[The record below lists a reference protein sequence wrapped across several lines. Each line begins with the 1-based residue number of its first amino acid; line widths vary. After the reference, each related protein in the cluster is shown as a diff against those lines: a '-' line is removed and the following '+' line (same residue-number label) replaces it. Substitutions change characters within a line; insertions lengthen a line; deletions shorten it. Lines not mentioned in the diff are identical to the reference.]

1 MQLWDDAFDRGCHAL
16 VVQIC
21 DDALA
26 VAQRDAA
33 WKQLLARIAPHV
45 EAFAT
50 ASPVLRRCKLAQPDD
65 VRAVLVAVLA
75 RLRAHGCENL
85 RAYVARQPATG
96 GDDEETALV
105 EDLVRLAAS
114 DEPAKEGAAEPEAGR
129 TPFRGWLRSLTRY
142 AVKDHVKQRFGWTTS
157 IRARYVVEPKTGAA
171 RAEALLAAVR
181 GIAGVLA
188 ADLDERAGALDVEYL
203 PGTTRAERVEAAI
216 AACAYRVTE
225 SPDLGRSKRD
235 LCTGAARLDAVTE
248 PGERPAITDAITIGR
263 LLEEIAA
270 HMKTFPEP
278 MAEAVRLWLHDEPY
292 EEIAA
297 RLQLGDAE
305 RGRALVRAGLAR
317 LRERFRGQWPA
328 FLER

>member
-1 MQLWDDAFDRGCHAL
+1 
-16 VVQIC
+16 
-21 DDALA
+21 
-26 VAQRDAA
+26 
-33 WKQLLARIAPHV
+33 
-45 EAFAT
+45 
-50 ASPVLRRCKLAQPDD
+50 
-65 VRAVLVAVLA
+65 
-75 RLRAHGCENL
+75 
-85 RAYVARQPATG
+85 
-96 GDDEETALV
+96 
-105 EDLVRLAAS
+105 VRLTAS
-114 DEPAKEGAAEPEAGR
+114 DEPTRGGPAEPEPAR
-129 TPFRGWLRSLTRY
+129 TPLRGWLRSLTRY

-171 RAEALLAAVR
+171 RGEALLAAVR

-216 AACAYRVTE
+216 GAAGYRVTA

-263 LLEEIAA
+263 LLEEITA
-270 HMKTFPEP
+270 HMRTFPEP

-292 EEIAA
+292 DEIAA
-297 RLQLGDAE
+297 RLGLDDAE

-317 LRERFRGQWPA
+317 LRERFRGRWPA
-328 FLER
+328 GLER